1 MSIFQKYKYWLNS
14 GKYTTIQKIAVLGF
28 GIVSFMFLARMLS
41 KDGFGV
47 WGLFILISSITETA
61 RTALLRNAFIRFTHQ
76 YEEEHHAHL
85 QSAAFTMSLL
95 LSIVLAILSLSLS
108 VPVSKL
114 LNAPDLA
121 PILQLYAATLVISVL
136 FSHSEIVLSANMDF
150 RGICWMYCLRQ
161 GMMFVPIAVYFLGK
175 IQLTPVMLGTY
186 YLLAVTVA
194 GTVGYFMAKRYLKW
208 HFAGNREWV
217 VRLWHFG
224 KYVFG
229 NNIFSQL
236 FRSTDN
242 FITASRFLPA
252 VSALYNA
259 CLRISNLVDMPSAV
273 LADILFPKMAKFN
286 ATDKSSVRYM
296 YERAVAATLI
306 FSIPAL
312 LFLLIFP
319 SFILRLLAGEGFV
332 SAAPILRVTAFFG
345 FILPF
350 LKQFGTVM
358 DGTGDPRTN
367 FRVMAFGFV
376 VNVGIN
382 YAFVVQFGVIGAAF
396 GTATTY
402 LILFAVTQYLLH
414 KRFGITI
421 WNVFKYTIQFYKEI
435 IDNFIMPVFG
445 RKRVKNTVQ

>member
-1 MSIFQKYKYWLNS
+1 MSIFKKYKYWVNS
-14 GKYTTIQKIAVLGF
+14 GKYTTIQKVAVLGF

-76 YEEEHHAHL
+76 HDEKDHKYL
-85 QSAAFTMSLL
+85 QGAAFTMSLL
-95 LSIVLAILSLSLS
+95 LSSVLAVLSLATAI
-108 VPVSKL
+108 PVANL
-114 LNAPDLA
+114 LNAPDLV
-121 PILQLYAATLVISVL
+121 PIMQLYAATLVISVL
-136 FSHSEIVLSANMDF
+136 FSHSEIVLGANMDF

-161 GMMFVPIAVYFLGK
+161 GLLFLPIGIYFLSGM
-175 IQLTPVMLGTY
+175 QMGPVLLSVY
-186 YLLAVTVA
+186 YLGAVTVA
-194 GTVGYFMAKRYLKW
+194 GIVGYFMAKPYLQW
-208 HFAGNREWV
+208 HFAETKPWV
-217 VRLWHFG
+217 TRLWHFG

-242 FITASRFLPA
+242 FITANKFLPE
-252 VSALYNA
+252 VSGLYNA

-273 LADILFPKMAKFN
+273 LADILFPKMARFN
-286 ATDKSSVRYM
+286 ASDKSQVKYM
-296 YERAVAATLI
+296 YERAVAATMI

-319 SFILRLLAGEGFV
+319 TLILRLLAGENFV
-332 SAAPILRVTAFFG
+332 DAAPILRVTAFFG
-345 FILPF
+345 FVLPF

-358 DGTGDPRTN
+358 DGTGDPNTN
-367 FRVMAFGFV
+367 FKVMGFGFFI
-376 VNVGIN
+376 NVGIN
-382 YAFVVQFGVIGAAF
+382 LAFVYKFGIIGAAF

-402 LILFAVTQYLLH
+402 FILFCVTQYLLN

-421 WNVFKYTIQFYKEI
+421 WNVFRYTGQFYKEI
-435 IDNFIMPVFG
+435 TESFILPILRG
-445 RKRVKNTVQ
+445 KRVKKTVQ

>member
-28 GIVSFMFLARMLS
+28 GIVSFMFLARMLNR
-41 KDGFGV
+41 DGFGV

-76 YEEEHHAHL
+76 HEETDHAFL
-85 QSAAFTMSLL
+85 QGAAFTMSLL
-95 LSIVLAILSLSLS
+95 LSIALAILSASLS
-108 VPVSKL
+108 IPVANL

-121 PILQLYAATLVISVL
+121 PILQLYALTLVISVL
-136 FSHSEIVLSANMDF
+136 FSHSEIVLNANMDF

-161 GMMFVPIAVYFLGK
+161 GLLFLPIAIYFISR
-175 IQLTPVMLGTY
+175 IQLTPVALSVY
-186 YLLAVTVA
+186 YLLAVTVS
-194 GTVGYFMAKRYLKW
+194 GIVGYFMARPYLKW
-208 HFAGNREWV
+208 DFSGTRVWGI
-217 VRLWHFG
+217 RLWHFG

-242 FITASRFLPA
+242 FITANRFAPA
-252 VSALYNA
+252 VSGLYNA
-259 CLRISNLVDMPSAV
+259 CLRISNLVDIPSAV
-273 LADILFPKMAKFN
+273 LADIIFPKMAKFN
-286 ATDKSSVRYM
+286 ASDKSSVRYM

-319 SFILRLLAGEGFV
+319 SFILRLLAGEEFV
-332 SAAPILRVTAFFG
+332 AAAPILRVTAFFG
-345 FILPF
+345 FALPF

-367 FRVMAFGFV
+367 FKVMCFGFV
-376 VNVGIN
+376 INVGIN
-382 YAFVVQFGVIGAAF
+382 LAFVSRFGVMGAAF

-402 LILFAVTQYLLH
+402 VILFGVTQYLLN

-421 WNVFKYTIQFYKEI
+421 WNVFKYTVQFYKEI
-435 IDNFIMPVFG
+435 IDNFIMHRF
-445 RKRVKNTVQ
+445 RRNSVKNIAK